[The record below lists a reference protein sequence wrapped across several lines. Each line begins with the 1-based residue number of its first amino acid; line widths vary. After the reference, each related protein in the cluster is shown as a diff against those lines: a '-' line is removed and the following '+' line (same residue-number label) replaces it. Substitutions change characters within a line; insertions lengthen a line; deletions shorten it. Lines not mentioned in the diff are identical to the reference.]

1 MTLRLDRRALLSGFA
16 LQAANWIAKPL
27 LYAQP
32 RQVTQSAS
40 SWTDEVSPED
50 RKALIDYFAGNA
62 RKLLREPG
70 GVLRFPSVSPSL
82 PRATYSTSL
91 WDWDTLWTVRGLFR
105 ISNLNHDTQLH
116 ADVAA
121 HARGCIANF
130 FDHQSGEGR
139 IPMLISLN
147 DPDPLG
153 CLKGQRPHK
162 ENQAKPVLAQLALLI
177 ADETHDASWF
187 SPYFEKLQRFY
198 DSWTVD
204 NLSQIGLLVWGD
216 DVAIGNDNDP
226 TTFGRPFF
234 SSANLLLNCLYYQDL
249 LSAGE
254 LAGRL
259 GMKEKQN
266 KFLAQARSIGDA
278 VQKYCW
284 DNRDGFFY
292 TADVQCIDR
301 RKELIPNIRPGMDMS
316 WRSILLRIQTFTG
329 FLPMWCKLTSAEQN
343 QHLLRHLNNPETFA
357 GRYGVRS
364 LSAQESM
371 YSLVASSNP
380 SNWLG
385 PVWIIVN
392 YFIWSGLEK
401 NGFAR
406 EARSLAA
413 RTAKMLAADL
423 ASSGSLNEYYHP
435 DTGKA
440 LSHKG
445 FMDWNLLVLEMI

>member
-1 MTLRLDRRALLSGFA
+1 MMPQLDRRTLLSGFA
-16 LQAANWIAKPL
+16 LQATGWMAKSR

-32 RQVTQSAS
+32 WQVSGLTS
-40 SWTDEVSPED
+40 SWADEVSPRD
-50 RKALIDYFAGNA
+50 RKALIDYFAANA

-105 ISNLNHDTQLH
+105 IANLTQDTQLH

-130 FDHQSGEGR
+130 FEHQSDEGR
-139 IPMLISLN
+139 IPMLISLD

-198 DSWTVD
+198 SSWTAD
-204 NLSQIGLLVWGD
+204 NLSQTGLLVWGD

-249 LSAGE
+249 LSAAE
-254 LAGRL
+254 VTGRL
-259 GMKEKQN
+259 GRSDEKNTFHTQ
-266 KFLAQARSIGDA
+266 AQSLGNAI
-278 VQKYCW
+278 QKNCW
-284 DNRDGFFY
+284 DRRDGFFY
-292 TADVQCIDR
+292 TADVQCVDR
-301 RKELIPNIRPGMDMS
+301 RRELIPNIPRGMDMS
-316 WRSILLRIQTFTG
+316 WRSIPLRIQTFTG
-329 FLPMWCKLTSAEQN
+329 FLPMWCKLTSPEQN
-343 QHLLRHLNNPETFA
+343 KHLLRHLNNPETFA
-357 GRYGVRS
+357 GRYGIRS
-364 LSAQESM
+364 LSAQEPM
-371 YSLVASSNP
+371 YSLVASTNP

-385 PVWIIVN
+385 PIWVIVN

-401 NGFAR
+401 NGYAR
-406 EARSLAA
+406 EARFLAA

-435 DTGKA
+435 DTGKP

>member
-1 MTLRLDRRALLSGFA
+1 MTLRLDRRRLLSNFA
-16 LQAANWIAKPL
+16 LQTTSWISAPHLRGSTIQAATSIFSVRSEIA
-27 LYAQP
+27 Q
-32 RQVTQSAS
+32 
-40 SWTDEVSPED
+40 EN
-50 RKALIDYFAGNA
+50 RKALIEYFAANA

-82 PRATYSTSL
+82 PRATYSTTL

-105 ISNLNHDTQLH
+105 IANLTHDRKLH

-139 IPMLISLN
+139 IPMLISLE
-147 DPDPLG
+147 DGDPLG

-177 ADETHDASWF
+177 SDETQDASWF
-187 SPYFEKLQRFY
+187 SPYLEKLQKFY

-204 NLSQIGLLVWGD
+204 NLSRTGLLVWGD

-249 LSAGE
+249 ISAGE
-254 LAGRL
+254 LAGRMAMKDRQGWFLEKAQSL
-259 GMKEKQN
+259 GNAIQ
-266 KFLAQARSIGDA
+266 RH
-278 VQKYCW
+278 CW
-284 DNRDGFFY
+284 DSRDGFFY
-292 TADVQCIDR
+292 TADVQCFDR
-301 RKELIPNIRPGMDMS
+301 RAELIPNIAPGMDMS
-316 WRSILLRIQTFTG
+316 WRSIPLRIQTFTG
-329 FLPMWCKLTSAEQN
+329 FLPMWCKLTSPEQN
-343 QHLLRHLNNPETFA
+343 EHLLGHLNNPETFA
-357 GRYGVRS
+357 GRYGIRS
-364 LSAQESM
+364 LSAKESM
-371 YSLVASSNP
+371 YSLIASTNP

-392 YFIWSGLEK
+392 YLVWSGLEK
-401 NGFAR
+401 NGFTR

-413 RTAKMLAADL
+413 NTVKMLASDL
-423 ASSGSLNEYYHP
+423 ESSGSLNEYYHP
-435 DTGKA
+435 DTGNA